1 MHRTGQTQHG
11 VIAFLRRIVFQVGE
25 ANVSVYAANASFFL
39 ILSIFPLLVLVM
51 AVLDLT
57 SLTDSDLV
65 EMVSFVLP
73 SALIP
78 FAESFVENIPGL
90 GGVAIISVTAVLGLW
105 SASRGVYGV
114 MVGINAI
121 FHCQDRRPY
130 LVKRV
135 ICIVYTILLVLNL
148 LLMLG
153 LHVFGRTLFN
163 SFSEHIPGL
172 SRAFGTIMVLRFVF
186 TVIVLC
192 LTFTAI
198 YAVFPSRHVSL
209 RACLPSAFLASLGWL
224 IFSSVFSVVVTH
236 SKNYTTFYGSLAMV
250 AVSMLWI
257 YFCMVILL
265 TGGVL
270 ASILDPGSP
279 KGAANE

>member
-121 FHCQDRRPY
+121 FHCQDR
-130 LVKRV
+130 
-135 ICIVYTILLVLNL
+135 
-148 LLMLG
+148 
-153 LHVFGRTLFN
+153 
-163 SFSEHIPGL
+163 
-172 SRAFGTIMVLRFVF
+172 
-186 TVIVLC
+186 
-192 LTFTAI
+192 
-198 YAVFPSRHVSL
+198 
-209 RACLPSAFLASLGWL
+209 
-224 IFSSVFSVVVTH
+224 
-236 SKNYTTFYGSLAMV
+236 
-250 AVSMLWI
+250 
-257 YFCMVILL
+257 
-265 TGGVL
+265 
-270 ASILDPGSP
+270 
-279 KGAANE
+279 